1 MPQYNTWGTPSSIV
15 GVEQAIGRRRCAR
28 LVVLAFGMLGS
39 AASAQERLI
48 QSHDAGEPEGRLL
61 AFYSSAM
68 VFSPLG
74 APTRASRWSVSME
87 ATYLPR
93 LSEAQ
98 RRPGIDKPES
108 SNLSPVLPRPRVTL
122 RTALGV
128 LEASWVPPVRVADAE
143 ANLVG
148 LAFTR
153 SLGEW
158 RGVSL
163 APRISL
169 SAGKVRGAITC
180 NRATTEKGGPDLA
193 VYYAAVCHGNNSDD
207 WFQPRLV
214 AGELVAS
221 RAIGTSGAYTYVAAG
236 ARVDRSRFDIGVQR
250 RDGTRDT
257 DHPILRLRDTRPHLA
272 AGVRWPLGAH
282 LSTVMEWFHAPGS
295 ITTLRASV
303 AVSGGPRP

>member
-1 MPQYNTWGTPSSIV
+1 MSTPSSIV

-28 LVVLAFGMLGS
+28 LAVLAFAMLGS

-48 QSHDAGEPEGRLL
+48 QSYDAHDPEGRLL

-74 APTRASRWSVSME
+74 APTRASRWSIAME

-108 SNLSPVLPRPRVTL
+108 SNLSPVLPRPRVTR
-122 RTALGV
+122 RTSWGV
-128 LEASWVPPVRVADAE
+128 FEASWLPPLKVVDAQ
-143 ANLVG
+143 ANLLG
-148 LAFTR
+148 LAYTR

-163 APRISL
+163 APRLSL
-169 SAGKVRGAITC
+169 AAGTVRGAITC
-180 NRATTEKGGPDLA
+180 NRAATAQRGPDLA

-207 WFQPRLV
+207 WFQPRLA

-221 RAIGTSGAYTYVAAG
+221 RAIGTTGAYTYVAGG
-236 ARVDRSRFDIGVQR
+236 ARVDRSRFDIGVKK
-250 RDGTRDT
+250 RDGTRDA
-257 DHPILRLRDTRPHLA
+257 DHPIIRLRDTRPHLA
-272 AGVRWPLGAH
+272 AGVRWPFGAH
-282 LSTVMEWFHAPGS
+282 LSTVAEWFYAPGS
-295 ITTLRASV
+295 ISTIRASI
-303 AVSGGPRP
+303 ALNGGRRP